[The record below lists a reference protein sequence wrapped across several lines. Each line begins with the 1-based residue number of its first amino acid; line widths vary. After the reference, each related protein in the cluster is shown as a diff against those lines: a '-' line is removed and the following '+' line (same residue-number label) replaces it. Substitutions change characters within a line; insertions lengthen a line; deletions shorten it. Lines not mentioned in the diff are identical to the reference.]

1 MSQTL
6 TGSGVV
12 VAPAAGRAAN
22 VVLWVLQVT
31 SAGVFLMAGFPKLA
45 GAPEMVALFDAVGA
59 GQWFRYATGSMEVLG
74 AVLLLVPRLSG
85 VGALLLACVMAGAT
99 ATHLFIIG
107 GSPLMPLVL
116 LAVTVAIALGRH
128 GGTARLF
135 GR

>member
-6 TGSGVV
+6 TDRGVF

-31 SAGVFLMAGFPKLA
+31 ASGMFLMAGFSKLA
-45 GAPEMVALFDAVGA
+45 GAPEMLALFDAVGA
-59 GQWFRYATGSMEVLG
+59 GQWFRYVTGSLEVLG

-99 ATHLFIIG
+99 ASHLFVIG

-116 LAVTVAIALGRH
+116 LLVTVAITWGRH
-128 GGTARLF
+128 ERTARLL